1 MFSLKYA
8 NIFVANRKVFC
19 LDENKVKI
27 YFIIKKRHTTENY
40 IICL

>member
-8 NIFVANRKVFC
+8 NIFIANRKVLY

-27 YFIIKKRHTTENY
+27 VLYYQEKTHH
-40 IICL
+40 